1 MAKGVDYSASI
12 IEINKALATKYS
24 RNAENR
30 EFWADD
36 ARVLELLKMCQN
48 VYYSQIHDYLDKNNN
63 DRSEEQI
70 RKLCA
75 DLKANVFPIV
85 KERRSELKKTI
96 EQSCRKVGLSNLV
109 DSLDGLINQKSIER
123 FNNELLRECERIKNK
138 YNADAL
144 IDIVKQIECFI
155 GYNILVDDMQA
166 LISFRDLM
174 EFAMFMEKDLP
185 KERQIITMAHDN
197 GLIQPVLYTSQ
208 QMILTGAVKKLF
220 KNTPTGYFK
229 SYSDIIIISWICGY
243 NFNADC
249 LKVVGNPKMVTKTI
263 NGVSNM
269 MLMQRYAKVF
279 PFYQQYEC
287 NPQQMFKI
295 LAPRSGEMLLA
306 HAQGI
311 DFSLLCISKETPI
324 DGGRYKYRF
333 YDDITNSK
341 YKTNITM
348 HDSDDNAYNDQWK
361 KRRYTEFDDCEWFT
375 GTVYYYLDFLS
386 RRRNENGFALAV
398 PLKQFKYTKFCK
410 EKKSVFVV
418 IPKLDYDTDECTFPQ
433 IYSTEQARIDRS
445 NDFATFQ
452 AMEQGLP
459 TIPDGM
465 PFDYS
470 NMKVW
475 KELPLKESEGG
486 TRSDYTYGA
495 LDLPRTGDNNLSLM
509 VLSPCGEL
517 HYLVDG
523 IYEKKPID
531 YKFENGKTMLDLV
544 CEKIKARNMKHLV
557 AETNVCS
564 NIKTQIEE
572 KLEKLH
578 HSCKIYEVYSTMKKE
593 DKIFNCQSDIQQH
606 IVIPASG
613 IFGLSSDVGRAVFEI
628 VTWNTKA
635 KSDDSIDTISMY
647 VRQFVNQGDMSYAT
661 IGSFRR

>member
-1 MAKGVDYSASI
+1 MAKGNDYSASI

-36 ARVLELLKMCQN
+36 GKVLELLKMCQN
-48 VYYSQIHDYLDKNNN
+48 VYYSQIHEYLDKNNN
-63 DRSEEQI
+63 E
-70 RKLCA
+70 
-75 DLKANVFPIV
+75 
-85 KERRSELKKTI
+85 RSELDIRRLCGELKSNVYPIVIEKREELKKRI
-96 EQSCRKVGLSNLV
+96 SAGCIKCGLGNLI
-109 DSLDGLINQKSIER
+109 DTLDNLINQKSIER
-123 FNNELLRECERIKNK
+123 FNSQLLNDCERIKNEF
-138 YNADAL
+138 NADSL
-144 IDIVKQIECFI
+144 LEIVKQIEVFI
-155 GYNILVDDMQA
+155 GFNILQDDMQA
-166 LISFRDLM
+166 LIAYRDLT

-185 KERQIITMAHDN
+185 KDKQIITMAYEN
-197 GLIQPVLYTSQ
+197 KLIQPVLYTSQ

-229 SYSDIIIISWICGY
+229 SYSDVIIISWINGY
-243 NFNADC
+243 NLTADC

-269 MLMQRYAKVF
+269 MLKERYAKVF

-287 NPQQMFKI
+287 NPQKMFKI
-295 LAPRSGEMLLA
+295 LAPRTGEMLLM

-341 YKTNITM
+341 YKTNIAM
-348 HDSDDNAYNDQWK
+348 HDADDSAYNDQWK

-386 RRRNENGFALAV
+386 RRRNENGFAIAE
-398 PLKQFKYTKFCK
+398 PLKHFRYTKFCK
-410 EKKSVFVV
+410 EKKAVFVV

-433 IYSTEQARIDRS
+433 IYSTEQARIDRD

-459 TIPDGM
+459 VIPDGM

-486 TRSDYTYGA
+486 ARSDYTYGA

-531 YKFENGKTMLDLV
+531 YKFESGKTMLDVV
-544 CEKIKARNMKHLV
+544 CEKIKMRNMKHLV
-557 AETNVCS
+557 VETNVCS
-564 NIKTQIEE
+564 NIKSQIEE
-572 KLEKLH
+572 KLAKIH

-613 IFGLSSDVGRAVFEI
+613 IFGLSSDVGKAVFEI

-635 KSDDSIDTISMY
+635 KSDDSIDTIAMY
-647 VRQFVNQGDMSYAT
+647 VRQFVNQGNMTYAT
-661 IGSFRR
+661 VGSFKR

>member
-1 MAKGVDYSASI
+1 MAKGNDYSASI

-36 ARVLELLKMCQN
+36 NKVLELLKMCQN
-48 VYYSQIHDYLDKNNN
+48 VYYSQIHEYLDKNNN
-63 DRSEEQI
+63 E
-70 RKLCA
+70 
-75 DLKANVFPIV
+75 
-85 KERRSELKKTI
+85 RSELEIRRLCSELKSNVYPIVIEKREELKKKI
-96 EQSCRKVGLSNLV
+96 SSGCRKCGLGNLV
-109 DSLDGLINQKSIER
+109 ETLDSLIDQKSIER
-123 FNNELLRECERIKNK
+123 FNSQLLNDCERIKNEF
-138 YNADAL
+138 NADSL
-144 IDIVKQIECFI
+144 LEIVKQIEAFI
-155 GYNILVDDMQA
+155 GFNILQDDMQA
-166 LISFRDLM
+166 LIAYRDLT

-185 KERQIITMAHDN
+185 KDKQIITMAYEN
-197 GLIQPVLYTSQ
+197 KLIQPVLYTSQ

-229 SYSDIIIISWICGY
+229 SYSDVIIISWINGY
-243 NFNADC
+243 NLTADC

-269 MLMQRYAKVF
+269 MLKERYAKVF

-287 NPQQMFKI
+287 NPQKMFKI
-295 LAPRSGEMLLA
+295 LAPRTGEMLLM

-348 HDSDDNAYNDQWK
+348 HDADDAAYNDQWK

-386 RRRNENGFALAV
+386 RRRNENGFAIAE
-398 PLKQFKYTKFCK
+398 PLKHFRYTKFCK
-410 EKKSVFVV
+410 EKKAVFVV
-418 IPKLDYDTDECTFPQ
+418 IPKLDYETDECTFPQ
-433 IYSTEQARIDRS
+433 IYSTEQARIDRD

-459 TIPDGM
+459 VIPDGM

-486 TRSDYTYGA
+486 VRSDYTYGA

-531 YKFENGKTMLDLV
+531 YKFESGKTMLDVV
-544 CEKIKARNMKHLV
+544 CEKIKMRNMKHLV
-557 AETNVCS
+557 VETNVCS
-564 NIKTQIEE
+564 NIKSQIEE
-572 KLEKLH
+572 KLAKIH

-613 IFGLSSDVGRAVFEI
+613 IFGLSSDVGKAVFEI

-635 KSDDSIDTISMY
+635 KSDDSIDTIAMY
-647 VRQFVNQGDMSYAT
+647 VRQFVNQGYMTYAT
-661 IGSFRR
+661 VGSFKR

>member
-1 MAKGVDYSASI
+1 MAKGNDYSASI

-36 ARVLELLKMCQN
+36 GKVLELLKMCQN
-48 VYYSQIHDYLDKNNN
+48 VYYSQIHEYLDKNNN
-63 DRSEEQI
+63 E
-70 RKLCA
+70 
-75 DLKANVFPIV
+75 
-85 KERRSELKKTI
+85 RSELEIRRLCGELKSNVYPIVIEKREELKKKI
-96 EQSCRKVGLSNLV
+96 SSGCRKCGLGNLIETL
-109 DSLDGLINQKSIER
+109 DSLTNQKSIER
-123 FNNELLRECERIKNK
+123 FNSQLLNDCERIKNEF
-138 YNADAL
+138 NADSL
-144 IDIVKQIECFI
+144 LEIVKQIEVFI
-155 GYNILVDDMQA
+155 GFNILQDDMQA
-166 LISFRDLM
+166 LIAYRDLT

-185 KERQIITMAHDN
+185 KDKQIITMAYEN
-197 GLIQPVLYTSQ
+197 KLIQPVLYTSQ

-229 SYSDIIIISWICGY
+229 SYSDVIIISWINGY
-243 NFNADC
+243 NLTADC

-269 MLMQRYAKVF
+269 MLKERYAKVF

-287 NPQQMFKI
+287 NPQKMFKI
-295 LAPRSGEMLLA
+295 LAPRTGEMLLM

-348 HDSDDNAYNDQWK
+348 HDADDAAYNDQWK

-386 RRRNENGFALAV
+386 RRRNENGFAIAE
-398 PLKQFKYTKFCK
+398 PLKHFRYTKFCK
-410 EKKSVFVV
+410 EKKAVFVV
-418 IPKLDYDTDECTFPQ
+418 IPKLDYETDECTFPQ
-433 IYSTEQARIDRS
+433 IYSTEQARIDRD

-459 TIPDGM
+459 VIPDGM

-486 TRSDYTYGA
+486 VRSDYTYGA

-531 YKFENGKTMLDLV
+531 YKFESGKTMLDVV
-544 CEKIKARNMKHLV
+544 CEKIKMRNMKHLV
-557 AETNVCS
+557 VETNVCS
-564 NIKTQIEE
+564 NIKSQIEE
-572 KLEKLH
+572 KLAKIH

-613 IFGLSSDVGRAVFEI
+613 IFGLSSDVGKAVFEI

-635 KSDDSIDTISMY
+635 KSDDSIDTIAMY
-647 VRQFVNQGDMSYAT
+647 VRQFVNQGYMTYAT
-661 IGSFRR
+661 VGSFKR